1 MITNVESLA
10 PAHIVGEILV
20 AAIHNIAE
28 QNITG
33 HGLEAV
39 KDRLS
44 NSPGA
49 IVRAAKIYDAS
60 VKDGKS
66 GPEAQRD
73 AALAVVA
80 NYRFQHK
87 L

>member
-10 PAHIVGEILV
+10 PAQVVAEILV

-28 QNITG
+28 QNING
-33 HGLEAV
+33 HSLEAV
-39 KDRLS
+39 RTRLEG
-44 NSPGA
+44 NLGA
-49 IVRAAKIYDAS
+49 IARAAKTYNSSI
-60 VKDGKS
+60 KDGKT

-73 AALAVVA
+73 AALAVVT